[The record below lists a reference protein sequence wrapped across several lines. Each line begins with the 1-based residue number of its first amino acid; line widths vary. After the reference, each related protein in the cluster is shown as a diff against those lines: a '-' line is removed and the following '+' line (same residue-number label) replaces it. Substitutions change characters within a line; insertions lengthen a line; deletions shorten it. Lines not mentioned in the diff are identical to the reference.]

1 MPTFLER
8 YAAFALDLDG
18 VVWRGDA
25 IIEGAVEGVGA
36 IREAGKQLLFLSN
49 NAAYLPSWVLGRLRA
64 AGIEVS
70 EGEVL
75 TSGMVLARWIRSH
88 RLEGQRA
95 LVLGVDE
102 VVQQLAGVV
111 EVVPFDDAN
120 EARLV
125 VVSRDT
131 RFDYERLRIA
141 ADAIRRGARFVAV
154 NRDNTIPLPGG
165 RLDPGTGSVV
175 AAVEAASGQRA
186 TIVGKPEAPTVEAAS
201 AIIGSRGV
209 LMIGDRAESDVAV
222 ARRAGWDAA
231 LVLTGVTQAGDEVD
245 PEPDYVIESLLS
257 LSDDADGHRL
267 RLPVTTS
274 AKRTETR

>member
-25 IIEGAVEGVGA
+25 IIEGAAEGLAA
-36 IREAGKQLLFLSN
+36 IREAGKPLLFLSN

-70 EGEVL
+70 PNEVL

-102 VVQQLAGVV
+102 VVQQLVGVV

-125 VVSRDT
+125 VAARDT

-141 ADAIRRGARFVAV
+141 ANAIRSGARFVAV
-154 NRDNTIPLPGG
+154 NRDNTLPLPGG
-165 RLDPGTGSVV
+165 RLDPGTGSIV
-175 AAVEAASGQRA
+175 AAVEAASGTRA
-186 TIVGKPEAPTVEAAS
+186 TVIGKPEAPTVEAAS
-201 AIIGSRGV
+201 AIIGSKGV
-209 LMIGDRAESDVAV
+209 LMIGDRPDSDVAV

-231 LVLTGVTQAGDEVD
+231 LVLTGVTKAGDEVD

-257 LSDDADGHRL
+257 LSSDADGRRL
-267 RLPVTTS
+267 QRRATI
-274 AKRTETR
+274 